1 MSHEPIDKSILQ
13 TFVPINTLAEDQLEH
28 LLQYQEFRVH
38 EPGDVLFS
46 RGERDGTTIYLL
58 SGEVEL
64 EDESGEK
71 RIINADGEESW
82 HPLEHHQPRRSTA
95 RARTAV
101 SLVCFDSFHLDTI
114 LAWDQAAG
122 YMALNINNNEA
133 YREDREWMIR
143 LLHSRL
149 FYDVPPGNVLEIFR
163 RLKPQRRQAGEI
175 VIQQGDGA
183 DCCYIIKEGLCQ
195 VSVQADETADPVLVA
210 TLEPG
215 QWFGEEALL
224 SGKPR
229 NATVTMATEGTLM
242 RLDRQDFDEL
252 LREPVVNQVTV
263 EEALRHLDAGARW
276 LDVRTTDEFEQ
287 YRLRDAVNL
296 PLENLRNKVRLLE
309 ASRAYIACCDTGR
322 RSASAAFLL
331 RNEGIEVHVLE
342 GGINGNMEAL
352 EGSLD
357 GSRH

>member
-1 MSHEPIDKSILQ
+1 MSQEPIDKSILQ

-28 LLQYQEFRVH
+28 LLDYQEFRTYQ
-38 EPGDVLFS
+38 PGESIFVQ
-46 RGERDGTTIYLL
+46 GERDGTTIYLL
-58 SGEVEL
+58 SGEVEV
-64 EDESGEK
+64 EDESGAS
-71 RIINADGEESW
+71 RVINADGEASW
-82 HPLEHHQPRRSTA
+82 HPLEHHQPRRSTG
-95 RARTAV
+95 RARTPV
-101 SLVCFDSFHLDTI
+101 SVVCFDSFHLDTI

-122 YMALNINNNEA
+122 YMALDIRNNEA
-133 YREDREWMIR
+133 YRDDREWMIR

-163 RLKPQRRQAGEI
+163 RLRPQRYRAGDL
-175 VIQQGDGA
+175 VIRQGDGA
-183 DCCYIIKEGLCQ
+183 DCCYIIREGLCQ
-195 VSVQADETADPVLVA
+195 VSVQADDAADPVLVA

-229 NATVTMATEGTLM
+229 NATITMATEGTLM
-242 RLDRQDFDEL
+242 RLDRKDFDEL
-252 LREPVVNQVTV
+252 LREPVVNQIPVDQALGRV
-263 EEALRHLDAGARW
+263 EEGARW
-276 LDVRTTDEFEQ
+276 LDVRTPDEFDR
-287 YRLRDAVNL
+287 YRLRDALNL
-296 PLENLRNKVRLLE
+296 PLETLRSKVRLLD

-342 GGINGNMEAL
+342 GGINANMEAL